1 MNVLHG
7 DKYRAYIDEI
17 DEDLRSTIKKGLDFI
32 NWDTYIDK
40 KSVVFVKPNFT
51 FPHYREGV
59 TTSPS
64 FLRCLL
70 ELLVGKAGTVIV
82 GESDGANHAFTA
94 EEAFSGHNMYQICRE
109 TGVELVSLSKLP
121 SKTIKEKILGKTVEV
136 KLPKLLLEE
145 IDCFISIPT
154 LKVHARTTI
163 SLSLKNSWGCV
174 PDTMRCLHHQ
184 NLPYKLALIAK
195 WINPK
200 IIVIDGTYALNK
212 HGPMFGEPVKT
223 NLILVADNTVVAD
236 ALGTSIMGFLPKK
249 IRHISVAERSGLGSA
264 DLTDIIINK
273 DWQQYKRQFQIK
285 KTLVDRASGLLF
297 YSDALAKLVMDSPL
311 TPGIYKFIGM
321 LRTSDEKEISSQLS
335 RRKSRLLY

>member
-1 MNVLHG
+1 
-7 DKYRAYIDEI
+7 
-17 DEDLRSTIKKGLDFI
+17 
-32 NWDTYIDK
+32 
-40 KSVVFVKPNFT
+40 
-51 FPHYREGV
+51 
-59 TTSPS
+59 
-64 FLRCLL
+64 
-70 ELLVGKAGTVIV
+70 
-82 GESDGANHAFTA
+82 
-94 EEAFSGHNMYQICRE
+94 
-109 TGVELVSLSKLP
+109 
-121 SKTIKEKILGKTVEV
+121 
-136 KLPKLLLEE
+136 
-145 IDCFISIPT
+145 
-154 LKVHARTTI
+154 
-163 SLSLKNSWGCV
+163 
-174 PDTMRCLHHQ
+174 MRCLHHQ